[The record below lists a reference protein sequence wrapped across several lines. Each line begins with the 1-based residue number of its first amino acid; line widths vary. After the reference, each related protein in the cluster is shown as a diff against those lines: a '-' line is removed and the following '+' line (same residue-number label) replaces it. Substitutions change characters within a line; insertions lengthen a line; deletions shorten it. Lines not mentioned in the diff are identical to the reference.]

1 MKNPI
6 MTASGTFG
14 SGREYVPFVNLNKL
28 GALVVKS
35 VTLNERSG
43 NSCPRICETPS
54 GILNSIG
61 LQNSGIERFIAEEIP
76 FLSSFDMPLIVNVAG
91 ESVEEYARVCALLED
106 VRGVSGIELNISC
119 PNVKK
124 GGMLFGQDPKM
135 ATEIVVECK
144 KTTKIPLIVKLT
156 PNIADNSIIAR
167 EVENAGADAVSL
179 INTLMGMAIDIET
192 FKPMLGNI
200 TGGLS
205 GPAIRPVAV
214 RMVWE
219 VAKAVSIPVI
229 GMGGISSA
237 RDAIEFFLVGA
248 QAVAIGTANFIDPAA
263 TMNIVDELD
272 SFLNEKGFKS
282 IKEIIGQVKA

>member
-1 MKNPI
+1 MQNPI

-35 VTLNERSG
+35 ITLNERSG
-43 NSCPRICETPS
+43 NPCPRICETPS

-61 LQNSGIERFIAEEIP
+61 LQNRGIKRFVEEELP
-76 FLSSFDMPLIVNVAG
+76 FLSSFDVPLVVNIAG
-91 ESVEEYARVCALLED
+91 ESVTEYAQVCAQLED
-106 VRGVSGIELNISC
+106 VEGISGIELNISC

-124 GGMLFGQDPKM
+124 GGMLFGQDPKV
-135 ATEIVVECK
+135 AVEIVSECK
-144 KTTKIPLIVKLT
+144 ATTEIPLIVKLT
-156 PNIADNSIIAR
+156 PNTADNVTIAR
-167 EVENAGADAVSL
+167 EVENAGADAISL
-179 INTLMGMAIDIET
+179 INTLLGMAIDTVT
-192 FKPMLGNI
+192 FKPMLGSM

-219 VAKAVSIPVI
+219 VARAVNIPVI
-229 GMGGISSA
+229 GMGGINNA

-248 QAVAIGTANFIDPAA
+248 QAVAIGTANFIDPSA
-263 TMNIVDELD
+263 TLSIVDELD
-272 SFLNEKGFKS
+272 NFLNEKGFKS
-282 IKEIIGQVKA
+282 IKEIIGQVKT